1 MGRSVSRQP
10 TVISGTG
17 WVSAGRSISHRL
29 QQRLRAPLRGRS
41 RNRRWTD
48 MHGAGRAV
56 CLGPDIDTDVII
68 AGRYLRTK
76 DHSIWVSHVFEDL
89 DPALAGQLNGAV
101 IVAGKN
107 FGCGSSREQAAIA
120 LREAGVAAV
129 IAPSFAR
136 IFFRNAINVGLPAIE
151 CNLSCI
157 EEENVRFDLAAGWV
171 EAGGSRYPV
180 RPLSPWMRE
189 ILAAGGLVNFWRK
202 HR

>member
-1 MGRSVSRQP
+1 MP
-10 TVISGTG
+10 GT
-17 WVSAGRSISHRL
+17 
-29 QQRLRAPLRGRS
+29 
-41 RNRRWTD
+41 
-48 MHGAGRAV
+48 GRAV
-56 CLGPDIDTDVII
+56 CLGPDIDTDLVI

-89 DPALAGQLNGAV
+89 DPSLAGRLNGSV

-107 FGCGSSREQAAIA
+107 FGCGSSREQAALA

-151 CNLSCI
+151 CSLTCI
-157 EEENVRFDLAAGWV
+157 EGESVRFDLAAGWV
-171 EAGGSRYPV
+171 EAGGTRYPI
-180 RPLSPWMRE
+180 RPLSPRMRE
-189 ILAAGGLVNFWRK
+189 ILSAGGLVNYWRA